1 MPTILK
7 LKRYAAGAALLV
19 ATAGLTGC
27 YVAPAYG
34 PRPYVYAA
42 PGYAAPAYGYG
53 YYHGPAYGYG
63 YGNGYNRGDRW

>member
-7 LKRYAAGAALLV
+7 LKRYAACAVLLV

-34 PRPYVYAA
+34 PRPYGYAA
-42 PGYAAPAYGYG
+42 PGYYA
-53 YYHGPAYGYG
+53 GPAYGYG
-63 YGNGYNRGDRW
+63 YGRGGGRW